1 MPPVTIPQRVGLLG
15 GSFNPAHEGHLH
27 ISGLALECLKLDQ
40 VWWIVSPQNPMKA
53 VTGMAPF
60 AVRFREAKKTA
71 IVNKRIVV
79 SDFEAKTSS
88 CYTVET
94 ISALKAE
101 FPGISFVW
109 VMGADL
115 LVQLPHWKRWRQ
127 LFRTL
132 PIAIF
137 DRPAYSS
144 RALSGRAARH
154 FKSAQ
159 IARFRAQSLVDMKA
173 PAWLFLRTR
182 LNPQSATRIR
192 AEAQHEGKD

>member
-1 MPPVTIPQRVGLLG
+1 VPPVTIAQRVGLLG

-71 IVNKRIVV
+71 IVNQRIVV

-94 ISALKAE
+94 ISALKAQ

-144 RALSGRAARH
+144 RALRGRAARH

-159 IARFRAQSLVDMKA
+159 ISRFRAQSLVDMKA

-192 AEAQHEGKD
+192 AEAQYEGKD